1 MSDLVKQFKTWLP
14 TMTAQ
19 DRADALK
26 VVEEQIQMN
35 MANVQDMAKH
45 LDGATAKYAQAW
57 GDIIEKRRI
66 DINELEQVKQML
78 KSKA

>member
-26 VVEEQIQMN
+26 VIEEQIQMN
-35 MANVQDMAKH
+35 MANVQDMAKN
-45 LDGATAKYAQAW
+45 LDGTTAKYAQAW
-57 GDIIEKRRI
+57 GEIIEKRRI

-78 KSKA
+78 TSKG